1 MSQPHS
7 NILSN
12 CLDSIVE
19 IILTGLKKFD
29 QETED
34 QNLEEIPENS
44 LTLAAGYTLENI
56 SRVVRNFIVPPL
68 LTFIQPRIGSDK
80 WGDRY
85 ISLIAFGSIIDGPE
99 EQQFIQTIGEF
110 YSGFVNII
118 NDPVPKV
125 R

>member
-1 MSQPHS
+1 
-7 NILSN
+7 
-12 CLDSIVE
+12 VE

-29 QETED
+29 QSVED
-34 QNLEEIPENS
+34 ENLEEMGENS

-56 SRVVRNFIVPPL
+56 SRVVRNFILPPL

-99 EQQFIQTIGEF
+99 E
-110 YSGFVNII
+110 
-118 NDPVPKV
+118 
-125 R
+125 